1 MQIIFLSPFSIP
13 LVFLKM
19 SEENPILGI
28 DKIDAEMNSVIENLE
43 KSISRLKGKLND
55 EKRLERCT
63 TLIKKFNSL
72 LESLRLD
79 VATMD
84 ISNPSKRDWEM
95 KLSEHQQRIDALKI
109 EFNGKRREIQK
120 KVLLKTDPARAD
132 KIKNLS
138 GEEDVTQL
146 DRQQALAVGDVLID
160 KAEKSLART
169 KKLVVESEQLG
180 INTLQKMDT
189 QNEQMEKIYED
200 FDEIDGNLARSKR
213 ILGHIAQT
221 AVNDRCIQILTL
233 FVFIAV
239 IIVLVQQFKKSD
251 PTKAPARLRRLVV
264 AVKDIAN
271 GNTGRALMQIID
283 EDDN

>member
-1 MQIIFLSPFSIP
+1 MDEVFS
-13 LVFLKM
+13 LRFM
-19 SEENPILGI
+19 SEAPAGGLGELPEASSGI
-28 DKIDAEMNSVIENLE
+28 EKIDLEMRGVVDNLE
-43 KSISRLKGKLND
+43 KSISRLKGKVND

-63 TLIKKFNSL
+63 VLIKKFGSL

-84 ISNPSKRDWEM
+84 ASNPTRRDWEM

-109 EFNGKRREIQK
+109 EFNEKRREVQK
-120 KVLLKTDPARAD
+120 KLLLKSNPAVAE

-138 GEEDVTQL
+138 GDEDVTQL
-146 DRQQALAVGDVLID
+146 DKQQALAVGDVLID

-169 KKLVVESEQLG
+169 KKLVVESEQMG
-180 INTLQKMDT
+180 INTLQKMET

-213 ILGHIAQT
+213 IIGHIAQT

-239 IIVLVQQFKKSD
+239 VIVLVQQFSGKKR
-251 PTKAPARLRRLVV
+251 RLRRLAELVV
-264 AVKDIAN
+264 A
-271 GNTGRALMQIID
+271 GNVTLGSLVVVAS
-283 EDDN
+283 EEG

>member
-1 MQIIFLSPFSIP
+1 MYNTLASLVCMCSIY
-13 LVFLKM
+13 M
-19 SEENPILGI
+19 MAEEEVSGI
-28 DKIDAEMNSVIENLE
+28 DKIDLEMKSVVDNLE
-43 KSISRLKGKLND
+43 KSISRLKGKVND

-63 TLIKKFNSL
+63 VLIKKFNGL

-84 ISNPSKRDWEM
+84 VSNPSKRDWEM

-120 KVLLKTDPARAD
+120 KVLLKTDPVKAE

-138 GEEDVTQL
+138 GDEDVTQL
-146 DRQQALAVGDVLID
+146 DKQQALAVGDVLID

-169 KKLVVESEQLG
+169 KKLVVESEQMG
-180 INTLQKMDT
+180 INTLQKMET

-213 ILGHIAQT
+213 IIGHIAQT

-233 FVFIAV
+233 FVFIAIV
-239 IIVLVQQFKKSD
+239 IVLVQSFTKKDS
-251 PTKAPARLRRLVV
+251 TTAAPKRLRRLAEM
-264 AVKDIAN
+264 AVGFALN
-271 GNTGRALMQIID
+271 GDPVTIQSILEQV
-283 EDDN
+283 EE